1 METFKVVINVC
12 HGGFGLSDEATA
24 MFRKLKGIADDER
37 TTYAD
42 EIARDDADLIAI
54 VEALGEK
61 ANTTYAE
68 LKVIEVPVWVREKGW
83 SIGEYDG
90 WEWVAENHCTW
101 N

>member
-1 METFKVVINVC
+1 
-12 HGGFGLSDEATA
+12 
-24 MFRKLKGIADDER
+24 
-37 TTYAD
+37 
-42 EIARDDADLIAI
+42 